1 MQESDYLKLP
11 TAQRKQLQKQ
21 LQEQGLYFGP
31 IDGLSGEGMRTAF
44 KQQKDK
50 AAAEAERKEASRLK
64 EKELEI
70 EATKATGQKAT
81 SEAEAE
87 RTRQETEASKAKE
100 ARRAKYNEDANS
112 ALGMTAQS
120 AATLAA
126 PALGTAGGL
135 RFGKFVNERQDLG
148 QERRNATLRGAAE
161 DRVKGL
167 TTREGAIKGTS
178 LAGAMPYENRLL
190 RVGSRMGAHLG
201 LGALSAGKGAEVLS
215 QYDEDQPFYPRM
227 ADRAAGLGYIG
238 FGSGLIKRGIEQAAQ
253 PGVSPDAQ
261 ALSIINSTQL
271 RRNGLQGP
279 SRELTATTIEPDAT
293 GAPKALPAPEAKETA
308 SVASRPGTKA
318 YLLQQAKDLGI
329 KGATRMAKADL
340 ADKVANKLLEHGG
353 RRTVGPRGGG
363 GTAAAIGAALGYMAS
378 PSDAQASPDGASITG
393 NDQALTN
400 AGVVGGI
407 GYGTNRL
414 LQAIPGA
421 LQGFNVAMI
430 PSTVDAMT
438 DYSPEE
444 LNQGRNWMARNL
456 PSALHFG
463 GVREAAEMS
472 QVPSQRPN
480 TTTVAKTPAPPADDF
495 DTQMAELEALLS
507 QMGGQ
512 ADQAPSPV
520 QNAVASQYAATLPA
534 PNPAFPPNRLLA
546 SR

>member
-31 IDGLSGEGMRTAF
+31 IDGLSGTGMRTAF
-44 KQQKDK
+44 KQQEDK
-50 AAAEAERKEASRLK
+50 AAAEAVRKEANRLE
-64 EKELEI
+64 EKKLEI
-70 EATKATGQKAT
+70 EATKAASQKAT
-81 SEAEAE
+81 GEAEAE
-87 RTRQETEASKAKE
+87 KTRQEIEASKTRESRKT
-100 ARRAKYNEDANS
+100 KYNEDANS

-135 RFGKFVNERQDLG
+135 RFGKFVNERQDIG
-148 QERRNATLRGAAE
+148 QERRNVTLRGAAE

-167 TTREGAIKGTS
+167 TTREGAIKGTT

-261 ALSIINSTQL
+261 ALSVINSTQL

-279 SRELTATTIEPDAT
+279 SRDLTATTVEPDTT
-293 GAPKALPAPEAKETA
+293 GTPKILPPPDVTETA
-308 SVASRPGTKA
+308 STTVRPGTKA

-329 KGATRMAKADL
+329 KGGTGMAKADL
-340 ADKVANKLLEHGG
+340 ADKVANKLLEHGSK
-353 RRTVGPRGGG
+353 RTVGPRGGG
-363 GTAAAIGAALGYMAS
+363 ATGAAIGAALGYMAS
-378 PSDAQASPDGASITG
+378 PSDAQASPDGASMTG
-393 NDQALTN
+393 SDQALTN
-400 AGVVGGI
+400 AGLAGGAA
-407 GYGTNRL
+407 YGTNRL

-421 LQGFNVAMI
+421 LEGANIAMA
-430 PSTVDAMT
+430 PSMVDAMT

-456 PSALHFG
+456 PSALQFG
-463 GVREAAEMS
+463 AIKQAADMS
-472 QVPSQRPN
+472 QVPERRP
-480 TTTVAKTPAPPADDF
+480 VEAPAASAPPEAQSFDQQIADL
-495 DTQMAELEALLS
+495 QRLLNGIGVQTS
-507 QMGGQ
+507 T
-512 ADQAPSPV
+512 SPV
-520 QNAVASQYAATLPA
+520 QTAAQSYAASQVPMQPSFGN
-534 PNPAFPPNRLLA
+534 PNPLLA
-546 SR
+546 SVSAR